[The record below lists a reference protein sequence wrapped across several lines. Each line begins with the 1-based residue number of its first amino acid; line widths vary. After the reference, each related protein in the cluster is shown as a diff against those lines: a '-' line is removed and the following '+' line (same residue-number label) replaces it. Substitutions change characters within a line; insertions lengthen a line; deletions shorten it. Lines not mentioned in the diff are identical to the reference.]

1 MEKTWRRGQN
11 ERCDRSTRARHAP
24 PSRCSGARPRSS
36 RASLGILPRSRRAS
50 AIRHRRASW
59 RAQLG
64 GRVESASW
72 TATRTKRCPAHVT
85 NRLSWSDRPHRWSGY
100 LPIPKNG
107 ISVVA
112 QISKSQKHA
121 TFSTLKIVRV
131 KNVGSS
137 LGGWSEIRFTSRTVR
152 GNKRWSDLCCNFQG
166 RRLTPATGHPVRS
179 DRTTTSPI

>member
-72 TATRTKRCPAHVT
+72 TATRTKRCPAHDDKSSGVGVIAA
-85 NRLSWSDRPHRWSGY
+85 NRWSGN

-107 ISVVA
+107 NSVVA

-137 LGGWSEIRFTSRTVR
+137 DSSSRTVR
-152 GNKRWSDLCCNFQG
+152 GNKPLE
-166 RRLTPATGHPVRS
+166 RS
-179 DRTTTSPI
+179 VLQFPRAPPHSRHGSPGSIRPHHDFAHLI

>member
-72 TATRTKRCPAHVT
+72 TATRTKRCPAHDDK
-85 NRLSWSDRPHRWSGY
+85 SSGVG
-100 LPIPKNG
+100 PKD
-107 ISVVA
+107 A
-112 QISKSQKHA
+112 A
-121 TFSTLKIVRV
+121 RMVRV
-131 KNVGSS
+131 FAHSKECHFCGRAYFEESKTRLFLNAKNRTRQKRGQLSRRKRSDS
-137 LGGWSEIRFTSRTVR
+137 LSRTVR

-166 RRLTPATGHPVRS
+166 RRLTPSTGHPVRS

>member
-1 MEKTWRRGQN
+1 LEKTWRRGQN

-72 TATRTKRCPAHVT
+72 TALGRNDARRMMT
-85 NRLSWSDRPHRWSGY
+85 NRLELDQRTRHGWSGY
-100 LPIPKNG
+100 LPIAKNV

-112 QISKSQKHA
+112 HTLKSQKHA
-121 TFSTLKIVRV
+121 SFSTLKIVRV

-137 LGGWSEIRFTSRTVR
+137 DSPSRTVR
-152 GNKRWSDLCCNFQG
+152 ETSRWSDLCCNFQG
-166 RRLTPATGHPVRS
+166 RRLTPRHG
-179 DRTTTSPI
+179 SPGSIRPHHDFAHLI

>member
-72 TATRTKRCPAHVT
+72 TALGRNDARRMMT
-85 NRLSWSDRPHRWSGY
+85 NRLELDQRTRHGWSGY
-100 LPIPKNG
+100 LPIAKNV

-112 QISKSQKHA
+112 HTLKSQKHA
-121 TFSTLKIVRV
+121 SFSTLKIVRV

-137 LGGWSEIRFTSRTVR
+137 LGGRDPIPSRTVR
-152 GNKRWSDLCCNFQG
+152 GNKPLERSVLQFPR
-166 RRLTPATGHPVRS
+166 RRLTPSTGHPVRS